1 MIKMQRILNE
11 KEVCKDIYNLDVK
24 IIDFET
30 NLDNIL
36 SKSKK
41 EKLYF
46 LAKEFF
52 GGKNKNYI
60 EKYSGNFYL
69 FPGFKPEE
77 EYLELKLGLDNFDN
91 RCTLD
96 RLEVMLKWD
105 KSIENPI
112 DLHLNFLK
120 YDVNIDNN
128 VNYRVFIKPDDYVKE
143 LREKLM
149 GKLCGV
155 LNEEVIKQGYSLI
168 L

>member
-1 MIKMQRILNE
+1 MNRPAGEKKLY
-11 KEVCKDIYNLDVK
+11 KEVYNLDLN

-30 NLDNIL
+30 TLDNIF

-41 EKLYF
+41 DKLYN
-46 LAKEFF
+46 LAKKVFE
-52 GGKNKNYI
+52 GKDKNYI

-77 EYLELKLGLDNFDN
+77 EYLELKLKLDNFDN

-105 KSIENPI
+105 KLIENQI

-120 YDVNIDNN
+120 YDVNIENN
-128 VNYRVFIKPDDYVKE
+128 VDYRVFIKPNNYVKQ